1 MFVNNLQSFKDYEK
15 MDVMQLKAKLK
26 EEKQQKGTWTGS
38 LSIKLLFVQ
47 SRQKDDDEPINSKPT
62 NLGISNFEMRND
74 FFSQSGSKDHQVS
87 PQHQHQ

>member
-38 LSIKLLFVQ
+38 LSIKILF
-47 SRQKDDDEPINSKPT
+47 
-62 NLGISNFEMRND
+62 
-74 FFSQSGSKDHQVS
+74 
-87 PQHQHQ
+87 